1 MISSHLPEPEN
12 FCLQPRVTGS
22 VWIYLPPEK
31 TEKRQNYFPGS
42 WRSGRMVI
50 PERQETKVNPTITRL
65 QKLGLWKSLEDCPE
79 FKKQNWEGVETWMTI
94 EPEMREMH
102 RKRSPEIC
110 RVVSLSIQLSTAYAC
125 IWIKQA
131 KDVARTV

>member
-1 MISSHLPEPEN
+1 
-12 FCLQPRVTGS
+12 
-22 VWIYLPPEK
+22 
-31 TEKRQNYFPGS
+31 
-42 WRSGRMVI
+42 MVI

-125 IWIKQA
+125 LWIKQT
-131 KDVARTV
+131 KDVTRTV